1 MPALAAMVLLLL
13 TGTGTLL
20 YWQHRQ
26 QMDRD
31 STNVAAD
38 VSRDL
43 SVALTQQTADLAAA
57 AQTIAAE
64 LPVQEAL
71 REKDDRRLLAFGQPV
86 FEALRLKNHISH
98 FYFFDPNRVCLLRL
112 HKPDKKGDRIE
123 RFTAL
128 EAERTGKP
136 ASGIELGTMGN
147 LTLRMVQPVYAGGAL
162 VGYVEVGKEI
172 EDTLQEMHPWPG
184 VQLAV
189 SVRKEFLSRPTWE
202 EGMRM
207 LRAADWDR
215 FPGSVLIYAS
225 HGRLPDGFAPLA
237 AHDGSG
243 RPARGEPDRQLAF
256 AGRHWRGSA
265 MPLKDASGKGVGEVW
280 ILCDISEA
288 QAAFEHL
295 VVLGGS
301 VGGAVLA
308 LLLGFIYVI
317 LRRTDR
323 LISAQERG
331 LKENEHSYRNQFTN
345 NSAVMLLIEPADG
358 TIIEANAAAVDF
370 YGYPRERLLTLR
382 ITDICTRPEAEALQS
397 LAAVHAYSGQRLEAQ
412 HRLADGSVRY
422 VETCLSRIPV
432 GGRTVLHAIIQD
444 ISEQKR
450 MADALADEAVRRR
463 ILIEDSSDGIVVFDQ
478 EGKVVEANRR
488 FAEMLGYTAEEA
500 LRLHVR
506 DWDFQLTREQL
517 LGMVDQIDA
526 TGAHF
531 ETRHCRKDGTLYDAE
546 ISSSGALCGGRK
558 LVFCVC
564 RDITSRKQASTYREM
579 GLNILQTLNAQGTPK
594 EAIGRI
600 IEELRMKIDLD
611 AVGVRLQEGE
621 DFPYFAQQGFPEG
634 FMLAENT
641 LAERGVDGVLCRD
654 SEGHVCLECTCGQV
668 VSGKSDPDRPLLTPG
683 GSFWTNDSFPLLDL
697 PAEQD
702 PRHHPRNVC
711 VHQGYGS
718 VALIPL
724 KDKQRIVGLIQLNAR
739 RKGVFTLAAVEFL
752 EGIAAHIG
760 AALMRMRVEERL
772 REEEER
778 FHTLADSG
786 MALIWTAGTDKKCNY
801 FNQVWL
807 RFTGRA
813 LEQELG
819 DGWAEG
825 VHPDDLSR
833 CFKIYTEAFDRRDP
847 FSMDYRM
854 RHHDGEFRWIQDVG
868 TPRYNSRG
876 IFLGYIGH
884 CLDITDRKEA
894 EEALQRTHNTLVEAQ
909 KIAHLG
915 SFEYGAVTQ
924 TTVWSEEEYRIYG
937 LDPAGPSPTYDEML
951 NTCVHPDDAA
961 LLHESFTK
969 AMQSCSV
976 YELDHRIVRP
986 DGSVRWVYD
995 LAYPYLD
1002 EQGKLLRYVGTTLD
1016 ITSRKQSEAALL
1028 ASEARL
1034 QAVFESTADGILA
1047 VDNNGKV
1054 VGANRRFADLWRV
1067 PQSLL
1072 ESNDDKALLAFVLD
1086 HLCDPMAFQAK
1097 VQDLY
1102 NSDAADMDTLDFSD
1116 GRVFERYSI
1125 PLLLANRVAGRV
1137 WSFRDITARKRAEE
1151 SLLESERRFRHLVT
1165 NTPAMIYTCRAY
1177 GDFGATF
1184 VSENVLPLLGYQPEE
1199 FTQQP
1204 SFWKDHIHPEDL
1216 ARAFAEVEKAL
1227 QVGDTYEYE
1236 YRFLRKD
1243 GTYCLI
1249 LDRAQLIRTALGQPH
1264 EVIGH
1269 MTDITYRRRTEDE
1282 LKKLDKLQSVGTLAG
1297 GIAHDF
1303 NNILLGLFGNISL
1316 AMDDLSQEHPS
1327 YAPLHE
1333 AEKSMSRAV
1342 RLTKQL
1348 LTFAK
1353 GGDPVKEYVS
1363 LGHMVEEVAR
1373 FDLTG
1378 SNVSL
1383 VFHHDAALWPVDADK
1398 GQIQQVVSNLVI
1410 NARQAMPKG
1419 GNLTINLE
1427 NADLQA
1433 KAVSGLSE
1441 GRYVKVTVQDEGG
1454 GIDPKVLGQI
1464 FDPYFTTKQTGSG
1477 LGLATVWSIINKHG
1491 GHIGVVSELGKG
1503 TAFTFYLPAST
1514 SSQPAEVK
1522 TLVAESPAPT
1532 RPAKILV
1539 MDDEKM
1545 VCTLASK
1552 ILTPCGYTVAS
1563 APDAQEAVALYR
1575 QALET
1580 GVPFDLVIMD
1590 LTIPGGPGGKEV
1602 IQDLLALDPHVR
1614 AIVSSGYADD
1624 PVMSSPAK
1632 YGFKGTVA
1640 KPYTAR
1646 ALREAVARALE

>member
-1 MPALAAMVLLLL
+1 
-13 TGTGTLL
+13 
-20 YWQHRQ
+20 
-26 QMDRD
+26 
-31 STNVAAD
+31 
-38 VSRDL
+38 
-43 SVALTQQTADLAAA
+43 
-57 AQTIAAE
+57 
-64 LPVQEAL
+64 
-71 REKDDRRLLAFGQPV
+71 
-86 FEALRLKNHISH
+86 
-98 FYFFDPNRVCLLRL
+98 
-112 HKPDKKGDRIE
+112 
-123 RFTAL
+123 
-128 EAERTGKP
+128 
-136 ASGIELGTMGN
+136 
-147 LTLRMVQPVYAGGAL
+147 
-162 VGYVEVGKEI
+162 
-172 EDTLQEMHPWPG
+172 
-184 VQLAV
+184 
-189 SVRKEFLSRPTWE
+189 
-202 EGMRM
+202 
-207 LRAADWDR
+207 
-215 FPGSVLIYAS
+215 
-225 HGRLPDGFAPLA
+225 
-237 AHDGSG
+237 
-243 RPARGEPDRQLAF
+243 
-256 AGRHWRGSA
+256 
-265 MPLKDASGKGVGEVW
+265 
-280 ILCDISEA
+280 
-288 QAAFEHL
+288 
-295 VVLGGS
+295 
-301 VGGAVLA
+301 
-308 LLLGFIYVI
+308 
-317 LRRTDR
+317 
-323 LISAQERG
+323 
-331 LKENEHSYRNQFTN
+331 
-345 NSAVMLLIEPADG
+345 
-358 TIIEANAAAVDF
+358 
-370 YGYPRERLLTLR
+370 
-382 ITDICTRPEAEALQS
+382 
-397 LAAVHAYSGQRLEAQ
+397 
-412 HRLADGSVRY
+412 
-422 VETCLSRIPV
+422 
-432 GGRTVLHAIIQD
+432 
-444 ISEQKR
+444 
-450 MADALADEAVRRR
+450 
-463 ILIEDSSDGIVVFDQ
+463 
-478 EGKVVEANRR
+478 
-488 FAEMLGYTAEEA
+488 
-500 LRLHVR
+500 
-506 DWDFQLTREQL
+506 
-517 LGMVDQIDA
+517 
-526 TGAHF
+526 
-531 ETRHCRKDGTLYDAE
+531 
-546 ISSSGALCGGRK
+546 
-558 LVFCVC
+558 
-564 RDITSRKQASTYREM
+564 
-579 GLNILQTLNAQGTPK
+579 
-594 EAIGRI
+594 
-600 IEELRMKIDLD
+600 
-611 AVGVRLQEGE
+611 
-621 DFPYFAQQGFPEG
+621 
-634 FMLAENT
+634 
-641 LAERGVDGVLCRD
+641 
-654 SEGHVCLECTCGQV
+654 
-668 VSGKSDPDRPLLTPG
+668 
-683 GSFWTNDSFPLLDL
+683 
-697 PAEQD
+697 
-702 PRHHPRNVC
+702 
-711 VHQGYGS
+711 
-718 VALIPL
+718 
-724 KDKQRIVGLIQLNAR
+724 
-739 RKGVFTLAAVEFL
+739 
-752 EGIAAHIG
+752 
-760 AALMRMRVEERL
+760 
-772 REEEER
+772 
-778 FHTLADSG
+778 
-786 MALIWTAGTDKKCNY
+786 
-801 FNQVWL
+801 VWL

-813 LEQELG
+813 LDQELG

-1086 HLCDPMAFQAK
+1086 QLCDPMAFQAK

-1316 AMDDLSQEHPS
+1316 AMDDLSKEHPS
-1327 YAPLHE
+1327 YAPLE
-1333 AEKSMSRAV
+1333 QAQKSMNRAV

-1353 GGDPVKEYVS
+1353 GGAPVKENVG
-1363 LGHMVEEVAR
+1363 LGAMVEEVAR

-1378 SNVSL
+1378 SSVSL
-1383 VFHHDAALWPVDADK
+1383 VYHHDKDLWPIDADK

-1410 NARQAMPKG
+1410 NARQAMPNG
-1419 GNLTINLE
+1419 GCLTITVE
-1427 NADLQA
+1427 NADLPA
-1433 KAVSGLSE
+1433 AAVPVLSP
-1441 GRYVKVTVQDEGG
+1441 GRYVKVAVRDEGS
-1454 GIDPKVLGQI
+1454 GIEPKVLGQI
-1464 FDPYFTTKQTGSG
+1464 FDPYFTTKQTGNG
-1477 LGLATVWSIINKHG
+1477 LGLATVWSIINRHG
-1491 GHIGVVSELGKG
+1491 GHIDVVSEVGKG
-1503 TAFTFYLPAST
+1503 TLFTFYLPAAAAAP
-1514 SSQPAEVK
+1514 PAE
-1522 TLVAESPAPT
+1522 PAPPAAVCPPPA
-1532 RPAKILV
+1532 RHAKILV
-1539 MDDEKM
+1539 MDDNEM
-1545 VCTLASK
+1545 VCALAARM
-1552 ILTPCGYTVAS
+1552 LANCGYTVAT
-1563 APDAQEAVALYR
+1563 AAGGREALAMCR
-1575 QALET
+1575 QALEA
-1580 GVPFDLVIMD
+1580 GAPFDAVIMD
-1590 LTIPGGPGGKEV
+1590 LTVPGGIGGKEA
-1602 IQDLLALDPHVR
+1602 IRELLAIDPQVK

-1624 PVMSSPAK
+1624 PVMANPAA
-1632 YGFKGTVA
+1632 YGFNGTAA
-1640 KPYTAR
+1640 KPYTQSQLRDVLAR
-1646 ALREAVARALE
+1646 ILA